1 MLSSSLRSARFSAA
15 LDDDDGFF
23 IFFSF
28 PDFAYS
34 YILVL
39 YIPKSS
45 ILMFLTFRTLECRHL
60 AQNREP

>member
-15 LDDDDGFF
+15 LDDDDDFF
-23 IFFSF
+23 FFSF